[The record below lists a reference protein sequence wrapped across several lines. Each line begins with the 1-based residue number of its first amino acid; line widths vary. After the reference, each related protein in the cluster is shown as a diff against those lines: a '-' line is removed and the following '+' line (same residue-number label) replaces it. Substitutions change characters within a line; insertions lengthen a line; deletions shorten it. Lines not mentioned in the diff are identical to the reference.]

1 MVRISGKDGG
11 HAGQDA
17 GGQNGQDNDQED
29 QALYCASSSMRR
41 LVSIWLQ
48 SSLSSLYCSRLI
60 MIIKIMKIIK
70 IIYQNEHCVLAQIDE
85 DVNPAGTRNQ
95 IAKKTDWSSYKDT
108 KEKGKQNNLLLWCP
122 PVS

>member
-1 MVRISGKDGG
+1 
-11 HAGQDA
+11 
-17 GGQNGQDNDQED
+17 
-29 QALYCASSSMRR
+29 
-41 LVSIWLQ
+41 
-48 SSLSSLYCSRLI
+48 

-108 KEKGKQNNLLLWCP
+108 KEKGKQNNLLLWSCVQVQGTNTNTNTVDIKKKIPSKMEVAP
-122 PVS
+122 PP